1 MRWGAVAAVSG
12 VSQCRVPAAP
22 GDPDGKGLGWGPE
35 FHCSSQPD
43 GNVSQSAALPG
54 TARGRGVSS
63 SAALHLHFPNS
74 RPLHYHVHL
83 TAHYQRP
90 WDVVVCAGLLC
101 CAGWS
106 LRLVCSGRAHAVF
119 CVD

>member
-1 MRWGAVAAVSG
+1 MVPDPQHELHRTHLRCVVLGHNCSSGNDVRWGAVAAVSG

-63 SAALHLHFPNS
+63 SAAPHLHFPNS

-83 TAHYQRP
+83 TT
-90 WDVVVCAGLLC
+90 GEE
-101 CAGWS
+101 
-106 LRLVCSGRAHAVF
+106 
-119 CVD
+119 